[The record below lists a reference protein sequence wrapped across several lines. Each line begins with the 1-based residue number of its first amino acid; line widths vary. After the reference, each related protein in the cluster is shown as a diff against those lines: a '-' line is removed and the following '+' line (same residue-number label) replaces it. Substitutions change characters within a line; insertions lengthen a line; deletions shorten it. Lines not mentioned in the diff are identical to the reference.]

1 MSPASAPAPSRMAL
15 FTRSQW
21 LPDVLGSS
29 AAREGMTVHG
39 AFDLDNAAREQ
50 FLTDHLRD
58 VEQGPATGLR
68 HVGMPKEPCLEAK
81 D

>member
-1 MSPASAPAPSRMAL
+1 
-15 FTRSQW
+15 
-21 LPDVLGSS
+21 
-29 AAREGMTVHG
+29 MTVHR
-39 AFDLDNAAREQ
+39 AFDLGHAARGQ

-68 HVGMPKEPCLEAK
+68 HVGTPKEPCPEAK